1 MTTQT
6 AVPDKRKAA
15 IADMAKYCRMVEDLL
30 HNSPTTSDPGKC
42 DEYFQDLRAMY
53 AFLAHQRG
61 VVEIFF
67 AKDFAAMIDKMDEE
81 RWKRIKGSSTMSEL
95 YAVAVSGE
103 VAFYRIKIK
112 ELLNGIEQATT
123 QLTTM
128 ISYRK
133 MEMQKSI

>member
-6 AVPDKRKAA
+6 EILDKRKIA
-15 IADMAKYCRMVEDLL
+15 IADMTKYCRMAEDLL

-42 DEYFQDLRAMY
+42 DEYFQDLRSMY
-53 AFLAHQRG
+53 AFLAHQKG
-61 VVEIFF
+61 VIEILF
-67 AKDFAAMIDKMDEE
+67 AQDFAAMIDQMDEE

-95 YAVAVSGE
+95 YAVSVSKE

-133 MEMQKSI
+133 MEMQKSV